1 MNSYGDSDREQI
13 AARLDR
19 MYMKCTETHRARTE
33 GYDMSDDY
41 VTVRA
46 YVLGYGGGYGQDI
59 NSGAGKTPE
68 TGNNH

>member
-33 GYDMSDDY
+33 GYDMFDDY

-46 YVLGYGGGYGQDI
+46 YVLGYGGEDGQDV
-59 NSGAGKTPE
+59 NGGTGQTPE
-68 TGNNH
+68 TGDDH

>member
-19 MYMKCTETHRARTE
+19 MFMKCTETHRARTE
-33 GYDMSDDY
+33 GYDMFDDY

-46 YVLGYGGGYGQDI
+46 YVLGYGGEDGQDV
-59 NSGAGKTPE
+59 NGGTGQTPE
-68 TGNNH
+68 TGDDH

>member
-33 GYDMSDDY
+33 GYDMPDDY

-46 YVLGYGGGYGQDI
+46 YVLGYGGGYEQDI
-59 NSGAGKTPE
+59 NGGAGQAPE
-68 TGNNH
+68 TGDDH